1 MRLRGE
7 EQLLHS
13 NIGQAVFKD
22 HNRLVVYFRQDHISA
37 LQTGGSMSSIPT
49 FNSIPSLII
58 HFWRSSRFSVSPTNC
73 EPVVNVSG
81 DSTRLN
87 S

>member
-49 FNSIPSLII
+49 FNSILYNPLLAI
-58 HFWRSSRFSVSPTNC
+58 FAFQRFANQ
-73 EPVVNVSG
+73 
-81 DSTRLN
+81 L
-87 S
+87 